1 MDEKRGAVSMH
12 RTIDFPNLGIH
23 LKSVGDHITVFGFDI
38 AYYGI
43 VIGIGIL
50 AGLMMA
56 VMEAKRTHQNVED
69 YYDLAIYGV
78 IFSIIGARA
87 YYVIFSW
94 DMYKDDIKSIINIRE
109 GGLAIYG
116 GVITAIV
123 VVFIFAKI
131 KGLSPFLLFDTG
143 GFGLITGQMIGRWGN
158 FFNREAFGGYTDNLF
173 AMQLPV
179 SAVRVREITDEM
191 WAHVQI
197 IGGEQFIQVHPT
209 FLYESLWNVGVICFL
224 YWYRKR
230 KKFQGEL
237 FLTYLLGYGLGRAWI
252 EGLRTDQLQIG
263 MTGIP
268 VSQML
273 ACILVIFSAV
283 TILWGRSNAKRK
295 EQAKTNE

>member
-1 MDEKRGAVSMH
+1 MH

-116 GVITAIV
+116 GVLTAIV

-158 FFNREAFGGYTDNLF
+158 FFNREAFGEYTNGLF
-173 AMQLPV
+173 AMRLPV
-179 SAVRVREITDEM
+179 DA
-191 WAHVQI
+191 
-197 IGGEQFIQVHPT
+197 G
-209 FLYESLWNVGVICFL
+209 
-224 YWYRKR
+224 
-230 KKFQGEL
+230 KKFGHHNKDVESCRDSQRSHVYSGSSDL
-237 FLTYLLGYGLGRAWI
+237 PVR
-252 EGLRTDQLQIG
+252 
-263 MTGIP
+263 IP
-268 VSQML
+268 VVSDG
-273 ACILVIFSAV
+273 ADHHAV
-283 TILWGRSNAKRK
+283 VP
-295 EQAKTNE
+295 QA